1 MPTEAKRATVAEL
14 AGELAGTTTAIVS
27 DYRGLS
33 VSDIGAIRRSLRE
46 QGIPYRV
53 VKNRLMRIA
62 AEQAGVPELAPLLQG
77 PSAVAFGRGDEAATA
92 RAFLEVTR
100 RYRTVSVRGA
110 ILGGRSIDGSEVGR
124 LATLPPRDVLLASLA
139 GTLQGPLT
147 SMAGLL
153 GASLRDLARGL
164 AQVRDQRARS
174 A

>member
-33 VSDIGAIRRSLRE
+33 VSDMGAIRRSLRE

-62 AEQAGVPELAPLLQG
+62 AEQAGVPELGPLLEG

-110 ILGGRSIDGSEVGR
+110 VLSGRSIDGSEVGR
-124 LATLPPRDVLLASLA
+124 LATLPPRDVLLALLA
-139 GTLQGPLT
+139 GTLQGPLA
-147 SMAGLL
+147 SLAGLL
-153 GASLRDLARGL
+153 GASLRDLACGL
-164 AQVRDQRARS
+164 AQVRDQRAQS